1 MKLYRNGI
9 IHSAVQ
15 ETAFAGDILV
25 ENGKIK
31 QIGTIQPT
39 ADMEVINLAGK
50 LVYPGFIDAHC
61 HIGMWESAI
70 GFEGNDGNEASNVN
84 TANLRAIDAIN
95 PMDEAFEAA
104 RNAGVTTAVTGPGS
118 ANVIGGTFL
127 AMKTVGKRIDDMV
140 IKNPIAMKVAFGENP
155 KRTYKEKGNMTRM
168 QTAANLRDA
177 LYQAKEYAR
186 KLEEGAKDATK
197 MPAYDAKLLALLP
210 VVKKELPLKVHAH
223 RADDIFTAIR
233 ICKELDIRYT
243 LEHCTEGHLIADEL
257 AKEQVVANVGP
268 SLSNKSKFELK
279 NLTFQTPA
287 VLTNAGIKVAII
299 TDSPVI
305 PLEYLPLCASLAMK
319 SGLPEFDALKAI
331 TINAAEITGIA
342 DRVGSLEEGKDAD
355 FVVLDR
361 PFYDVQAN
369 TVMTVIDG
377 EIVYQG

>member
-9 IHSAVQ
+9 IHSAIQ

-25 ENGKIK
+25 EHGKIK

-39 ADMEVINLAGK
+39 AGMEVIDLAGK

-95 PMDEAFEAA
+95 PMDEAFEFA

-140 IKNPIAMKVAFGENP
+140 IKNPVAMKVAFGENP
-155 KRTYKEKGNMTRM
+155 KRVYKEKGNMTRM

-177 LYQAKEYAR
+177 LYQAKEYAH
-186 KLEEGAKDATK
+186 KLEEGAKDAAK
-197 MPAYDAKLLALLP
+197 MPAYDAKLLALIP

-268 SLSNKSKFELK
+268 SLSDKSKFELK
-279 NLTFQTPA
+279 NLTFQTPS

-305 PLEYLPLCASLAMK
+305 PLQYLPLCASLAMK
-319 SGLPEFDALKAI
+319 SGLSEFDALKAI

-377 EIVYQG
+377 QIVYQG

>member
-1 MKLYRNGI
+1 MKLYQNGI
-9 IHSAVQ
+9 IHSAIQ

-25 ENGKIK
+25 EHGKIK

-39 ADMEVINLAGK
+39 AGMEVIDLAGK

-70 GFEGNDGNEASNVN
+70 GFEGSDGNEASHVN

-95 PMDEAFEAA
+95 PMDEAFEFA

-118 ANVIGGTFL
+118 ANVIGGAFL

-140 IKNPIAMKVAFGENP
+140 IKNPVAMKVAFGENP

-177 LYQAKEYAR
+177 LYQAKEYAH
-186 KLEEGAKDATK
+186 KLEEGAKDAAK
-197 MPAYDAKLLALLP
+197 MPTYDAKLLALIP

-268 SLSNKSKFELK
+268 SLSDKSKFELK
-279 NLTFQTPA
+279 NLTFQTPS

-305 PLEYLPLCASLAMK
+305 PLQYLPLCASLAMK
-319 SGLPEFDALKAI
+319 YGLSEFDALKAI

-377 EIVYQG
+377 QIVYQG

>member
-9 IHSAVQ
+9 IHTAVQ
-15 ETAFAGDILV
+15 EASFIGDILV
-25 ENGKIK
+25 EHGKIK
-31 QIGTIQPT
+31 EIGLIEP
-39 ADMEVINLAGK
+39 AGEMEVIELKGQ
-50 LVYPGFIDAHC
+50 LVYPGFVDAHC

-70 GFEGNDGNEASNVN
+70 GFEGSDGNEASHVN

-95 PMDEAFEAA
+95 PMDEAFEFA

-127 AMKTVGKRIDDMV
+127 AMKTVGKRVDDMI
-140 IKNPIAMKVAFGENP
+140 IKNPVAMKVAFGENP
-155 KRTYKEKGNMTRM
+155 KRVYREKGNMTRM

-186 KLEEGAKDATK
+186 KLEEGTKDASK
-197 MPAYDAKLLALLP
+197 QPAYDAKLLALIP

-233 ICKELDIRYT
+233 ICKELDVLYT

-268 SLSNKSKFELK
+268 SLSEKSKFELK
-279 NLTFQTPA
+279 NLTFATPA
-287 VLTNAGIKVAII
+287 VLTDAGIKVAII

-305 PLEYLPLCASLAMK
+305 PLQYLPLCASLAMK
-319 SGLPEFDALKAI
+319 SGLTEFDALKAI
-331 TINAAEITGIA
+331 TIHAAQITGIA
-342 DRVGSLEEGKDAD
+342 DRVGSLEIGKDAD

-361 PFYDVQAN
+361 PFYDVHSN
-369 TVMTVIDG
+369 TIMTVIDG
-377 EIVYQG
+377 KIVYQE

>member
-25 ENGKIK
+25 EDGKIK

-39 ADMEVINLAGK
+39 AGMEVIDLAGK

-70 GFEGNDGNEASNVN
+70 GFEGSDGNEASHVN

-95 PMDEAFEAA
+95 PMDEAFEFA

-140 IKNPIAMKVAFGENP
+140 IKNPVAMKVAFGENP
-155 KRTYKEKGNMTRM
+155 KRVYKEKGNMTRM

-177 LYQAKEYAR
+177 LYQAKEYAH
-186 KLEEGAKDATK
+186 KLEEGAKDAAK
-197 MPAYDAKLLALLP
+197 MPAYDAKLLALIP

-268 SLSNKSKFELK
+268 SLSDKSKFELK

-305 PLEYLPLCASLAMK
+305 PLQYLPLCASLAMK
-319 SGLPEFDALKAI
+319 SGLSEFDALKAI

-377 EIVYQG
+377 QIVYQG

>member
-25 ENGKIK
+25 EHGKIK

-39 ADMEVINLAGK
+39 ADMEVIDLAGK

-70 GFEGNDGNEASNVN
+70 GFEGSDGNEASHVN

-95 PMDEAFEAA
+95 PMDEAFEFA

-140 IKNPIAMKVAFGENP
+140 IKNPVAMKVAFGENP
-155 KRTYKEKGNMTRM
+155 KRVYKEKGNMTRM

-177 LYQAKEYAR
+177 LYQAKEYAH
-186 KLEEGAKDATK
+186 KLEEGAKDAAK
-197 MPAYDAKLLALLP
+197 MPAYDAKLLALIP

-268 SLSNKSKFELK
+268 SLSDKSKFELK
-279 NLTFQTPA
+279 NLTFQTPS

-305 PLEYLPLCASLAMK
+305 PLQYLPLCASLAMK
-319 SGLPEFDALKAI
+319 SGLSEFDALKAI

-361 PFYDVQAN
+361 PFYDVHAN

-377 EIVYQG
+377 KIVYQG